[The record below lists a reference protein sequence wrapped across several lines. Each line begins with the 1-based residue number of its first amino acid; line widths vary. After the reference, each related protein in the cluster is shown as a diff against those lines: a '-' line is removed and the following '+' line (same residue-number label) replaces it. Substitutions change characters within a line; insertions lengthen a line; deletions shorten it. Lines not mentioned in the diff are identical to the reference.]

1 MSNSSPNRRYLTDW
15 LKLTLSVDL
24 FVDVINA
31 PKEGGWDNDPRQV
44 GSSYFPYT
52 VLVPLSSE
60 SPEGPISDISGMW
73 SLPYSMTSY
82 GVSAFAVEDQ
92 ADTARR
98 IVLETKRALLD
109 LGGVSW
115 KVMEASINSIGAVDI
130 NRSVEPP
137 ELSQRDVV
145 MLRITKKET

>member
-1 MSNSSPNRRYLTDW
+1 
-15 LKLTLSVDL
+15 VDL
-24 FVDVINA
+24 YVEVIVA
-31 PKEGGWDNDPRQV
+31 PKAGGWDDDPRQI
-44 GSSYFPYT
+44 GSTYFPYC
-52 VLVPLSSE
+52 VLVPLTSE
-60 SPEGPISDISGMW
+60 SPEGPISDTTGMW
-73 SLPYSMTSY
+73 SLPYSITSY

-98 IVLETKRALLD
+98 IVTETKRALID

-115 KVMEASINSIGAVDI
+115 KVMDAGTNSIGAVDI